1 VDATQFFSLTT
12 PISSAAGESAVAVPP
27 AKVEGRGAEFADLFK
42 AQIQLQLRQE
52 FAAPAADELELQV
65 LPLGPTINLIT
76 SNTPLPDMFS
86 LASFAR
92 AQGLDDE
99 AVQTL
104 FGQAPIDEAKKP
116 VILLEISDQLRS
128 DIPFDPFYLGSA
140 QSIPMPVIAERMD
153 AKAVVTTG
161 LMTTVGTSPFLGLS
175 STVANL
181 GAAKGTLGHLK
192 ADIEGLKAAKV
203 AENMANAT
211 LSSAAGK
218 LDAKIVSLEIG
229 VLPAPVKIGS
239 STPIAPIM
247 DENGVDIANGVL
259 RLRLD
264 APSEAITQ
272 KLAQI
277 SGAKEPLNWNALLVS
292 ANGASISKVEISTQT
307 ELLALE
313 VPKAL
318 LAELEDTSADGTG
331 LAFTPTSVLS
341 GDSARATSPAGSSG
355 AMDQNSSSEHRNEQF
370 QQVADRLGRAVAER
384 LMAQIERGEWKMQL
398 RLQPESLGR
407 IDVALEMHGGG
418 LDALFSAEN
427 GVTRDLIAQGAAKL
441 RDALMQSGMAV
452 ASVLVNGDQGRKSDG
467 NPTSGRSF
475 KGGTGAAK
483 DDEVDVIAVPR
494 AGSRISS
501 SADGLDVLA

>member
-181 GAAKGTLGHLK
+181 GAARGTLGHLK
-192 ADIEGLKAAKV
+192 AD
-203 AENMANAT
+203 
-211 LSSAAGK
+211 
-218 LDAKIVSLEIG
+218 IVSLEIG

>member
-153 AKAVVTTG
+153 AKAVVATG

-192 ADIEGLKAAKV
+192 ADI
-203 AENMANAT
+203 
-211 LSSAAGK
+211 
-218 LDAKIVSLEIG
+218 VSFEIG

-292 ANGASISKVEISTQT
+292 ANVASISKVDISTQT

-331 LAFTPTSVLS
+331 LAFTPASVLS

>member
-192 ADIEGLKAAKV
+192 AD
-203 AENMANAT
+203 
-211 LSSAAGK
+211 
-218 LDAKIVSLEIG
+218 IVSLEIG

>member
-1 VDATQFFSLTT
+1 MDATQFFSLTT

-181 GAAKGTLGHLK
+181 GAARGTLGHLK
-192 ADIEGLKAAKV
+192 AD
-203 AENMANAT
+203 
-211 LSSAAGK
+211 
-218 LDAKIVSLEIG
+218 IVSLEIG

-331 LAFTPTSVLS
+331 LAFTPASVLS

>member
-161 LMTTVGTSPFLGLS
+161 LMTTVGTSPLLGLS

-181 GAAKGTLGHLK
+181 GAARGTLGHLK
-192 ADIEGLKAAKV
+192 ADI
-203 AENMANAT
+203 
-211 LSSAAGK
+211 
-218 LDAKIVSLEIG
+218 VSLEIS
-229 VLPAPVKIGS
+229 VFPAPVKIGS